1 MPNHPAARTGT
12 LRLITYLSPGL
23 PLELFEDVGAY
34 LEEELGL
41 PTTLAAETATSAPP
55 RDEPDPF
62 STGRADLGFLCA
74 PGYCWLSERTPPAVR
89 LVEAA
94 FVFDDPRAE
103 GRPVY
108 FADVVVSDRS
118 PYRRLEDLRGS
129 RWTYNDSASLSGC
142 FSVLEELQ
150 RRGLGDPFFG
160 AVTCSGS
167 HRRSLEQVMRGEAD
181 CAAIDSNYLLLLR
194 RHDPM
199 LAASVRVLES
209 LGPHAIQP
217 VVARAGLEPGIHE
230 AVTEALLGMHLRD
243 RWGGLLRRDGVL
255 RFAAVGESDYAG
267 ERRALRRCEARI
279 LPLAEL
285 EGSIPS
291 ARSRG

>member
-1 MPNHPAARTGT
+1 MPNHPVDRTGT

-41 PTTLAAETATSAPP
+41 PATLAADTATSAPP
-55 RDEPDPF
+55 QDELDPF
-62 STGRADLGFLCA
+62 TAGTADVGFLCA

-108 FADVVVSDRS
+108 FADLVVPDRS
-118 PYRRLEDLRGS
+118 PFLRLEDLAGS
-129 RWTYNDSASLSGC
+129 RWTYNDRASLSGC

-150 RRGLGDPFFG
+150 KRGLGDPFFG

-194 RHDPM
+194 RHDPL
-199 LAASVRVLES
+199 LAASVRVIES

-217 VVARAGLEPGIHE
+217 VVARAGLGADLHE
-230 AVTEALLGMHLRD
+230 ALTRSLLEMHRRA
-243 RWGGLLRRDGVL
+243 RWGDLLRRHGVL
-255 RFAAVGESDYAG
+255 RFAAVSEADYAG

-279 LPLAEL
+279 RSSPALA
-285 EGSIPS
+285 
-291 ARSRG
+291 ARAP